1 MANRK
6 SAAFFEAGSWY
17 HRLKLLQDD
26 GTTKYTKKG
35 GFNTR
40 QEAELSGQKC
50 EAEFQKAYRAY
61 HAAKSSDMKLDDY
74 LRYWMEQIYSARI
87 EGTTLRVAYYVLY
100 DLLLPN
106 MNQGIRLRYVNA
118 EYLDELLAV
127 VSKTCE
133 SAGNKSRELL
143 NIALKEA
150 VVLGYIHRNPVPD
163 TKPYKRKPPK
173 IAVLG
178 KEKMKFFLEKVKDNR
193 WYLEILL
200 GLFLG
205 LRKGEILGLKYGDFD
220 IENRTVRI
228 SRQITAT
235 PKKIEGQKATGYLPL
250 EKPPKTA
257 NSNRTLRVPEAVMKE
272 VIARKLQNDLRKER
286 LGDDYIDNG
295 YLSCAENG
303 LPHATSSF
311 NNALTK
317 LCSRNGLPHLTVH
330 SLRHMYATI
339 LAEQGVP
346 LMKISTLLGHSSVH
360 TTFEY
365 YCEVMDEQERILD
378 FMNQAFVPE
387 GGIE

>member
-1 MANRK
+1 MANRR
-6 SAAFFEAGSWY
+6 SSVFFEAGSWY

-35 GFNTR
+35 GFNTK

-50 EAEFQKAYRAY
+50 EAEYQKAYRAY

-74 LRYWMEQIYSARI
+74 LRYWMEQIYSVRI

-106 MNQGIRLRYVNA
+106 MNQGIKLRYVNA

-127 VSKTCE
+127 VSKTCG

-150 VVLGYIHRNPVPD
+150 VVLGYIQRNPVPD
-163 TKPYKRKPPK
+163 TKPYKRKLPK

-178 KEKMKFFLEKVKDNR
+178 KEKMKLFLEKAKDNS

-220 IENRTVRI
+220 IENGTVRI
-228 SRQITAT
+228 SRQITAA

-257 NSNRTLRVPEAVMKE
+257 DRKSTRLNS
-272 VIARKLQNDLRKER
+272 
-286 LGDDYIDNG
+286 
-295 YLSCAENG
+295 S
-303 LPHATSSF
+303 
-311 NNALTK
+311 
-317 LCSRNGLPHLTVH
+317 H
-330 SLRHMYATI
+330 S
-339 LAEQGVP
+339 
-346 LMKISTLLGHSSVH
+346 
-360 TTFEY
+360 
-365 YCEVMDEQERILD
+365 
-378 FMNQAFVPE
+378 
-387 GGIE
+387 